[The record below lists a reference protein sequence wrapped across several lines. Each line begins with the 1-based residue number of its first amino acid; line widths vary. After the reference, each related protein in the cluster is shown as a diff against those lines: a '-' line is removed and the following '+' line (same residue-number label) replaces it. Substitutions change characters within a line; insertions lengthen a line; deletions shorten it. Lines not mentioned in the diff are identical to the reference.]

1 VLLSETLF
9 TFITSRPK
17 SVLFTYP
24 TGRAVREAVEVCRLV
39 ERGGLV
45 DLISKVDFGEWWEFE
60 ERHFV
65 DVDGLAEFGGALAG
79 GVAEEEEGAAEVDVL
94 GSLWYWCGLGR
105 LRLLLGRGGR
115 GRGLGRG

>member
-45 DLISKVDFGEWWEFE
+45 DLISKVDFGEWWGFE

-65 DVDGLAEFGGALAG
+65 DVDGLAEFCGALAG

-115 GRGLGRG
+115 G